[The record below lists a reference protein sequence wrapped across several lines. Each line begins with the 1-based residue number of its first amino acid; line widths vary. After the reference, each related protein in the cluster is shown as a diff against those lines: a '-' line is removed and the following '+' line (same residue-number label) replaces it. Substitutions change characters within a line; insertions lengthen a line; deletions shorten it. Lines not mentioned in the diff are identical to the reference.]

1 MFDGNWERKSIKN
14 MIRKE
19 WSDKEEEDGQE
30 KMVSRTLRE
39 EIISRRKRVGQTH
52 PLLHRK

>member
-1 MFDGNWERKSIKN
+1 MFDGNWGRKSIKN

-19 WSDKEEEDGQE
+19 WSDEEEGGQE

-52 PLLHRK
+52 PLLHRI